1 MQVTFYGSRTRVDV
15 SVGPVNEYVV
25 PGLPGVSPDGI
36 AVEYDAEKPQ
46 LGKVAPVTAS
56 GEYAAE
62 VLTEVARIAAGT
74 TSPAGT
80 ISSEIVND
88 GSVTQAATQ
97 SASVYV
103 IPKALS
109 TTDHPSESSGDP
121 VKSTPTH
128 ETLT

>member
-1 MQVTFYGSRTRVDV
+1 M
-15 SVGPVNEYVV
+15 YVA
-25 PGLPGVSPDGI
+25 PGLDGVLFDGI

-56 GEYAAE
+56 GDYSAE
-62 VLTEVARIAAGT
+62 VSTEAARIAAGT

-80 ISSEIVND
+80 NSALIVNAS
-88 GSVTQAATQ
+88 SVIQAGTQAA
-97 SASVYV
+97 SAYV

-109 TTDHPSESSGDP
+109 VTDQPSELSGDP
-121 VKSTPTH
+121 VKFTPSQ